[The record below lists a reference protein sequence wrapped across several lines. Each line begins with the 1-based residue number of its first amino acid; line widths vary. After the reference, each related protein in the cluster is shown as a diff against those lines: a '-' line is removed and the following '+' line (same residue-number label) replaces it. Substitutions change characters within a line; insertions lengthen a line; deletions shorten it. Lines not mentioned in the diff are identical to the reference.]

1 MEIVDDVKPLSE
13 KLRPRQLKAEEKVVL
28 RLCSVGKKEFGRE
41 DPTAPEVY
49 QLSGKE
55 IITDPY
61 HIPEGSKEF
70 IPTKKTIGTYVTE
83 NKVKAGQLVA
93 QYKNIQF
100 IRGYATITS
109 QEEYNFVMRSKK
121 NRSNKLKYACGGRG
135 VTDIFLVVEDSK
147 EVQDQLH
154 LEDLRFQAELLVRQA
169 KVMALKSI
177 AHKMNESPD
186 ARMHVPSYRAGVIED
201 NIQGMKLELIQRA
214 KVFPKQVIVASG
226 DDVSILTVEIHES
239 MNFGVLMYEKG
250 SYALVG
256 KSLDVI
262 HTPDKD
268 ENPIE
273 SLIKYLMSDGGKST
287 YMEMTKL
294 LKKALKG

>member
-13 KLRPRQLKAEEKVVL
+13 KLRPRQLKPDEKVVL

-61 HIPEGSKEF
+61 HIPNGGKDF
-70 IPTKKTIGTYVTE
+70 VPTTKTIGTWITE

-121 NRSNKLKYACGGRG
+121 NKSNKLKYACGGRR
-135 VTDIFLVVEDSK
+135 TADIFMVVEDAK

-154 LEDLRFQAELLVRQA
+154 LEDLRWQAETIIRQS
-169 KVMALKSI
+169 KMMPLKSI

-186 ARMHVPSYRAGVIED
+186 TRMHVPSYRAGVVED

-214 KVFPKQVIVASG
+214 KMYPKQVIIASG
-226 DDVSILTVEIHES
+226 DDKAILTVEIHEA
-239 MNFGVLMYEKG
+239 MNFGVLLSEKG
-250 SYALVG
+250 AYSLIG
-256 KSLDVI
+256 KDFKVI
-262 HTPDKD
+262 HTPEKD

-273 SLIKYLMSDGGKST
+273 SLITYLMSAEGKSS
-287 YMEMTKL
+287 YVEMTTL
-294 LKKALKG
+294 LKKAMKG

>member
-1 MEIVDDVKPLSE
+1 MEIVDDVKQLSA
-13 KLRPRQLKAEEKVVL
+13 KLKPRQLKPDEKVVL

-49 QLSGKE
+49 QMPGKE

-61 HIPEGSKEF
+61 HIPDGEKDF
-70 IPTKKTIGTYVTE
+70 VPIKKTIGTYVTE

-93 QYKNIQF
+93 HYKPIQF

-121 NRSNKLKYACGGRG
+121 NKSNKLKYACGGRG
-135 VTDIFLVVEDSK
+135 VADVFMVVEDVK

-154 LEDLRFQAELLVRQA
+154 LEDLRWQAEKIVRES
-169 KVMALKSI
+169 KVMALKAL
-177 AHKMNESPD
+177 AHKMNQSPD
-186 ARMHVPSYRAGVIED
+186 NRMHVPSYQAGVVED

-214 KVFPKQVIVASG
+214 KMYPKQVILASG
-226 DDVSILTVEIHES
+226 DDASILTVEIHEA

-250 SYALVG
+250 AYALVG
-256 KSLDVI
+256 KDLNVI
-262 HTPDKD
+262 HEPDKD

-273 SLIKYLMSDGGKST
+273 SLIKYLMSEEGKKN
-287 YMEMTKL
+287 YMEMTNL
-294 LKKALKG
+294 LKKAMKG